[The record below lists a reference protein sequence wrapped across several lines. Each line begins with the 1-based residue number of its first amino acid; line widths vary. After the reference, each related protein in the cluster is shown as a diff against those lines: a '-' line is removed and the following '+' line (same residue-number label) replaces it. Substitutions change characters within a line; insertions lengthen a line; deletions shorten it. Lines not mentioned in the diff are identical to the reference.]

1 MLTHNRTCKIFIC
14 LLLALSVLPGLITA
28 STVKAKAHAPKNII
42 VMISDGRGYNH
53 MLADSYYR
61 AGKANTQ
68 IYARFPVRYAMSTY
82 PIGCSYDPSL
92 AWSDFEYVKS
102 CFTDSAAAATAM
114 ATGYKTY
121 DEAIGVDVDGN
132 PVKNV
137 LEAAEE
143 KGKST
148 GVITSVPISHATPAG
163 FVAHNV
169 FRDDYGGIAREMINL
184 SAADVIMGAGHPW
197 YDNDGMPLTSPDY
210 TYVSDAATW
219 DALVAGTAG
228 DDADGDGDFDP
239 WTLIQT
245 RAEFQSLMNGPTPSR
260 VMGVAQVNMTL
271 QLLRSGD
278 SLADPYAVPITQ
290 SVPTLVEMT
299 KAALNILDDDPDG
312 LFLMIEGG
320 AIDWSSH
327 LNLSGRMI
335 EEHIDYDLAVET
347 VVDWVQANSNW
358 GETLLIVTSD
368 HECGYLLGPGSDPT
382 MEPVVNNGPGSLPG
396 MEWHKTN
403 HTNSLVPFFAKGDD
417 ARWFRDYATLTDP
430 VRGLYLDNTSIA
442 KVIFNL
448 LDGK

>member
-1 MLTHNRTCKIFIC
+1 MHIF
-14 LLLALSVLPGLITA
+14 LALTFVPGLIKA
-28 STVKAKAHAPKNII
+28 SAVKAKAHAPKNVI

-53 MLADSYYR
+53 MLAANYYLE
-61 AGKANTQ
+61 GKASNQ
-68 IYARFPVRYAMSTY
+68 IYTHFPVKYAMSTY
-82 PIGCSYDPSL
+82 PIYCDYDPSL

-148 GVITSVPISHATPAG
+148 GVITTVPISHATPAG

-169 FRDDYGGIAREMINL
+169 FRDDYGGIAREMIDL
-184 SAADVIMGAGHPW
+184 SAAEVIMGAGHPW
-197 YDNDGMPLTSPDY
+197 YDNSGAFMATPDY

-219 DALVAGTAG
+219 NALVAGTAG
-228 DDADGDGDFDP
+228 NDADGDGDFDP
-239 WTLIQT
+239 WSLIQT
-245 RAEFQSLMNGPTPSR
+245 RNEFQALMQGPTPGR
-260 VMGVAQVNMTL
+260 VIGIAQVNMTL

-278 SLADPYAVPITQ
+278 TLSDPYVVPITQ
-290 SVPTLVEMT
+290 SVPTLAEMT

-320 AIDWSSH
+320 AIDWASH

-335 EEHIDYDLAVET
+335 EEHIDYDLAVEA
-347 VVDWVQANSNW
+347 VVDWVQTNSSW

-368 HECGYLLGPGSDPT
+368 HECGYLLGPGSDPSW
-382 MEPVVNNGPGSLPG
+382 EPVINSGAGNLPG
-396 MEWHKTN
+396 MEWYRTN
-403 HTNSLVPFFAKGDD
+403 HTNSLVPFFAKGDA
-417 ARWFRDYATLTDP
+417 ARLFRFMPD
-430 VRGLYLDNTSIA
+430 
-442 KVIFNL
+442 
-448 LDGK
+448 